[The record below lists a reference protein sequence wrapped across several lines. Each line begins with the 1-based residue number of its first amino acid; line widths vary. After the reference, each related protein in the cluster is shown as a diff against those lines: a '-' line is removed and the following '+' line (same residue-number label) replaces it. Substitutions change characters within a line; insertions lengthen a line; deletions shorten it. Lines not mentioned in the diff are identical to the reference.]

1 MLLPIYI
8 VNAFSFGPFTG
19 NPAAVC
25 PLENW
30 LTDDIMQ
37 AIAAQNNLSETVFFV
52 KEDKSY
58 SIRWFTPTVEVPLCG
73 HATLATAY
81 VLFNELNYPKNEIR
95 FQSKSGELKV
105 IKEKDIIELNFPSE
119 KIKEIPLTKSISQ
132 DLGLKT
138 VYAGIGRVFILLEVE
153 TEREVVQANPDIHI
167 LKKLD
172 AAGVIITAKGNTMDF
187 VSRVFAPQSGIDED
201 PVTGS
206 AHCLLI
212 PYWAQKLNKYTL
224 SAKQVSKRGGILYC
238 NYAGNRVLI
247 GGKAELYSKGEIL
260 IHNSL
265 LAQGFP
271 CA

>member
-25 PLENW
+25 PLEEW
-30 LTDDIMQ
+30 LSDDLLQ
-37 AIAAQNNLSETVFFV
+37 SIAAQNNLSETVFFV
-52 KEDKSY
+52 KEKGVY
-58 SIRWFTPTVEVPLCG
+58 SIRWFTPVVEVPLCG
-73 HATLATAY
+73 HATLAAAY
-81 VLFNELNYPKNEIR
+81 VLSNELDYPANEIR

-105 IKEKDIIELNFPSE
+105 LKEKDIIELNFPAE
-119 KIKEIPLTKSISQ
+119 KLKELAVTKNLSSA
-132 DLGLKT
+132 LGLKT
-138 VYAGIGRVFILLEVE
+138 ITAGIGRVFILIEVE
-153 TEREVVQANPDIHI
+153 TEEEVIQANPDIHL
-167 LKKLD
+167 LKTLD
-172 AAGVIITAKGNTMDF
+172 AAGVIITAKGNNSDF

-224 SAKQVSKRGGILYC
+224 IAKQLSKRGGILYC

-247 GGKAELYSKGEIL
+247 GGKAELFSRGKIIL
-260 IHNSL
+260 N
-265 LAQGFP
+265 
-271 CA
+271 